1 MRNGKQSLEAAAQ
14 KTLDEVKE
22 RMARRGRRAS
32 RGTLVAEGDSWF
44 RLLGSDV
51 LDELEDLGYDV
62 ESVAHPG
69 DTVESMA
76 YLEGQIKKLARVL
89 NRLAN
94 RKRPPRAILLSG
106 GGNDITGD
114 VLAFLLNHRY
124 AGLETLNEEMLKGLI
139 DVRLFAAYDQLV
151 SLIDELNAR
160 LFRRPVRIVVHG
172 YDYAVPDG
180 RGFLGGW
187 WVLPGPWLKPAFNR
201 RGYEVLSENRKT
213 VRKLI
218 DRFNRMLAQLE
229 KKRKSVRYVD
239 LRGTLRDVSPRHRQD
254 WRDELHPRERG
265 FELIAQKIADA
276 VDAT

>member
-1 MRNGKQSLEAAAQ
+1 MPSGKQSLEDVAQ
-14 KTLDEVKE
+14 KTLDEVQE
-22 RMARRGRRAS
+22 RMARREDGGS
-32 RGTLVAEGDSWF
+32 RGILVAEGDSWF
-44 RLLGSDV
+44 SLPGSDV

-76 YLEGQIKKLARVL
+76 YLEGQVKKLARVL
-89 NRLAN
+89 NRLATRN
-94 RKRPPRAILLSG
+94 RTPRAILLSG

-114 VLAFLLNHRY
+114 GLAFLLNHRY
-124 AGLETLNEEMLKGLI
+124 AELETLNEEMVKGLI

-151 SLIDELNAR
+151 SLIDELNTR
-160 LFRRPVRIVVHG
+160 LFGRSVRIVVHG

-187 WVLPGPWLKPAFNR
+187 WILPGPWLKPAFNR

-213 VRKLI
+213 MHKLI
-218 DRFNRMLAQLE
+218 DRFNRMLEQLANE
-229 KKRKSVRYVD
+229 RQSVRYVD
-239 LRGTLRDVSPRHRQD
+239 LRGTLRDISPHHRQD
-254 WRDELHPRERG
+254 WGDELHPRERG
-265 FELIAQKIADA
+265 FELIARKIAGA